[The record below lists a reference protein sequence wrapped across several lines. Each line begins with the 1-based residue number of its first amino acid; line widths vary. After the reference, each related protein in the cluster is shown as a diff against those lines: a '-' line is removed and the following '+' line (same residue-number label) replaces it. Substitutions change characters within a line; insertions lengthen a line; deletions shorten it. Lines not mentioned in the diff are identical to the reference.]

1 MQPAVILTQKD
12 VARLRKLAGAFAK
25 IIDRLEGAPAPT
37 KKESRSRRS
46 AVAPSPPALPESA

>member
-25 IIDRLEGAPAPT
+25 IIDRLEGAPAPAP
-37 KKESRSRRS
+37 KPRKARAA
-46 AVAPSPPALPESA
+46 AVPPAGGSA